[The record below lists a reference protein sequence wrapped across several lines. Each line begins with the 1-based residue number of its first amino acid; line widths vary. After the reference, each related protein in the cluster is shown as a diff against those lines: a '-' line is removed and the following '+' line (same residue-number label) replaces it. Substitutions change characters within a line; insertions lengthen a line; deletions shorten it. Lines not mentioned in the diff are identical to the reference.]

1 MLLRSL
7 LLLLALAVLS
17 SCSSDLLE
25 PQPNEQAKQVQSPTY
40 KIGRFEVVAS
50 GGTSTVSTVSGRIKT
65 WVATYTNGSRT
76 VTMLGDARNFTENN
90 ITVSHA
96 TWVRVLNQPFSGTVD
111 TSWINARLLENK
123 NVGGVKDVLA
133 HAMDYLDAGSLNAN
147 YGMDDTTEGADF
159 NDYLGIDH
167 NYSPHWSETNQ
178 QLYNNWLDTNE
189 TAELGAV
196 DCSGYMRLVWG
207 YRMGIPMCFNVNPN
221 DAFSRI
227 PRRAY
232 QIWDNAPGTKVMTN
246 YVWNAGDAST
256 KLSKLRIGD
265 LVFFNADTSSAE
277 ELNRVD
283 HVGMYIGRDGA
294 NNMRFIHSRK
304 SDNVGPT
311 FTKDLN
317 GKSILNNDGT
327 NQYFYYVRSL
337 VGGKRL

>member
-1 MLLRSL
+1 MFLRLFL
-7 LLLLALAVLS
+7 LLFALAILS

-25 PQPNEQAKQVQSPTY
+25 PQSNEQAKKILSPIYT
-40 KIGRFEVVAS
+40 IGRFEVVAS
-50 GGTSTVSTVSGRIKT
+50 GGTSTVSIVNGRTKT

-76 VTMLGDARNFTENN
+76 VTMPGDARNFSENN
-90 ITVSHA
+90 VTVSHS
-96 TWVRVLNQPFSGTVD
+96 TWVRVLNQPFNGTVD
-111 TSWINARLLENK
+111 TSWIKSRLLENK
-123 NVGGVKDVLA
+123 NLGGVKDVLA
-133 HAMDYLDAGSLNAN
+133 HAMDHLDAGSLNAD
-147 YGMDDTTEGADF
+147 YGADANTEGSDF
-159 NDYLGIDH
+159 NDYLGIDY

-189 TAELGAV
+189 TAELGAM
-196 DCSGYMRLVWG
+196 DCSGYMRMIWG
-207 YRMGIPMCFNVNPN
+207 YRMGIAMCYNVNPN
-221 DAFSRI
+221 DPYSRI

-246 YVWNAGDAST
+246 YVWNAGDAAT
-256 KLSKLRIGD
+256 KLSRLRIGD

-277 ELNRVD
+277 ELHRVD

-304 SDNVGPT
+304 SGNVGPT
-311 FTKDLN
+311 FTTDAN

-327 NQYFYYVRSL
+327 NQFFLYVRSL